1 MAGENTVFPNVS
13 ECEHFRHFN
22 FALYINTL
30 LSELISSHNHI
41 VGGVSV
47 FVCVRLLRV
56 LWYCGKIWAFLGR
69 VLALQTNYHDS
80 DSEREERGVCGYYQ
94 WSDTLRNL

>member
-1 MAGENTVFPNVS
+1 MNPEKYKQMIKLSKNELNRMVGENTVFPNVS

-22 FALYINTL
+22 FALYIDTL

-41 VGGVSV
+41 SDGMSV

-56 LWYCGKIWAFLGR
+56 LWYCGKIM
-69 VLALQTNYHDS
+69 
-80 DSEREERGVCGYYQ
+80 GVPGACAGTADQ
-94 WSDTLRNL
+94 LP

>member
-1 MAGENTVFPNVS
+1 ML
-13 ECEHFRHFN
+13 HF
-22 FALYINTL
+22 
-30 LSELISSHNHI
+30 ELISSDNHI
-41 VGGVSV
+41 AGGVSV

-80 DSEREERGVCGYYQ
+80 DSEREERGVCVGGTACVRIL
-94 WSDTLRNL
+94 SVE